1 MSTLLVADYQRRI
14 AELVQYGSIANEDSI
29 RKAFARLLK
38 VIDLMARVT
47 TVSVETMRIVSAMPV
62 TTDSESA

>member
-1 MSTLLVADYQRRI
+1 MSTLLVANYQRRI
-14 AELVQYGSIANEDSI
+14 AELVQYGSSANEDSI

-47 TVSVETMRIVSAMPV
+47 TVSVETMGIVGAMPV
-62 TTDSESA
+62 STDIEPA